1 MWDDELLEGKVSK
14 LTLLEFQELSKNN
27 LTGFTRLNLAFN
39 PSSNS
44 TKARL
49 IHDFTC
55 NIKQTTLSLE
65 LLTSEQCIGSLAEA
79 QISFRMFHH
88 IKCLDIAR
96 CYSQI
101 ELTGLFLYLSLNV
114 WFQDIPTCQ
123 KPTIYL
129 RRGMPYGFSPASQVL
144 ELAMFKYI
152 YLSSLK
158 STYIW
163 LMQFNFLPNI

>member
-27 LTGFTRLNLAFN
+27 LTGFTRLNLAFH

-65 LLTSEQCIGSLAEA
+65 FLTSEQCIGSLAEA
-79 QISFRMFHH
+79 QISFRMFHY
-88 IKCLDIAR
+88 IKWDSLYAVSILNHLIAVHFAALW
-96 CYSQI
+96 S
-101 ELTGLFLYLSLNV
+101 
-114 WFQDIPTCQ
+114 
-123 KPTIYL
+123 
-129 RRGMPYGFSPASQVL
+129 
-144 ELAMFKYI
+144 
-152 YLSSLK
+152 
-158 STYIW
+158 
-163 LMQFNFLPNI
+163 